1 MTDRDAS
8 PEERDPHPGQPVRTG
23 QPVRRCAF
31 CEAPFTPRMQAWMG
45 DPQPCACCDGRIMG
59 HWPIK
64 APIKAPVREVDELK
78 CDACGKVL
86 YRAG

>member
-1 MTDRDAS
+1 MADSEAS
-8 PEERDPHPGQPVRTG
+8 SGMREPRPM

-31 CEAPFTPRMQAWMG
+31 CETPFSPRMQAWMG
-45 DPQPCACCDGRIMG
+45 ESSGCACCGGGRPG

-64 APIKAPVREVDELK
+64 APVRDTDELK

-86 YRAG
+86 YRAQ